1 MVYVV
6 PVNSELP
13 MVVVLPGWLLPVN
26 RRPVDISNSVLSG
39 SERLL
44 RFRRRRDPCIG
55 DKVKG
60 SEERVI
66 WAYSDAS
73 GGI

>member
-1 MVYVV
+1 VYVV
-6 PVNSELP
+6 PVNSEPPTVVELP
-13 MVVVLPGWLLPVN
+13 RCVLPVK
-26 RRPVDISNSVLSG
+26 RRPVDISKSVLSG

-44 RFRRRRDPCIG
+44 RFRRRRDPYIG

-66 WAYSDAS
+66 
-73 GGI
+73 